1 MNLQLIQRRFTKFLF
16 SLALFFLF
24 PLFLLGQDFRYAPEA
39 KGVLIENTYYWVDYN
54 TEHKQA
60 NWVYYMLTQ
69 THITGNAVRSS
80 SFRDSKHGDVV
91 SASQRDYRGSG
102 YDRGHLCP
110 AADMRLSKEAMQETF
125 QMWNISPQNPSFNRG
140 KWSELEALVRSYIKD
155 ETDTLFIVTG
165 AVFIDNTGSIG
176 VGKVTVPSMFYKAV
190 YSQKRGG
197 IGFVLPNQKL
207 SEKLQTWQVSINYIE
222 ELTGIDFFPQLP
234 KELQDEIESQVIW
247 WE

>member
-1 MNLQLIQRRFTKFLF
+1 MKHINLLF
-16 SLALFFLF
+16 FCALFLLF
-24 PLFLLGQDFRYAPEA
+24 PLFLLGQDFRYIPEA
-39 KGVLIENTYYWVDYN
+39 KGTLIQNIYYCLDFN
-54 TEHKQA
+54 SEHKQA

-80 SFRDSKHGDVV
+80 TFKDCRHEDIV

-110 AADMRLSKEAMQETF
+110 AADMRLSKEAMAETF

-155 ETDTLFIVTG
+155 ETDTLFIATG
-165 AVFIDNTGSIG
+165 AAFIDNLGSIG
-176 VGKVTVPSMFYKAV
+176 TGNVTVPSMFYKVV
-190 YSQKRGG
+190 YSPKRGG
-197 IGFVLPNQKL
+197 IGFLLPNQKL
-207 SEKLQTWQVSINYIE
+207 NGHLQTWQVSINYIE

-234 KELQDEIESQVIW
+234 KELQSDIESQIVW